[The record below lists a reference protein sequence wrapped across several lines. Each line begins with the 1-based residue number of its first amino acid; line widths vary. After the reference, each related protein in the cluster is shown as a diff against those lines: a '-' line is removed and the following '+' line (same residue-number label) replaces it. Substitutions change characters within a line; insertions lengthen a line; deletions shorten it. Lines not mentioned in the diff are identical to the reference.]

1 MVFGRTEN
9 AIILMWGKVMN
20 MKTLYDYL
28 NVAQLVQPHGK
39 LLGDRNGWFTTE
51 QTHAWVDSAA
61 GKLAG
66 LGLKRGSVAALRMS
80 QCKESVILLLAL
92 QAIGV
97 LSILTGYH
105 QEIHDALDGVDLTV
119 KPELF
124 LWEQDGVWLA
134 EYRGKVHQWDR
145 LPCRPF
151 SVSDHSDAPAFVIF
165 TSGSTGKQKGVI
177 LSQWNL
183 ISNLLD
189 SANLGG
195 YSEDDIALGAL
206 PLCHVFGL
214 ALMTGAIVLRHS
226 LYITPGAELN
236 TVLQAIEREKITR
249 MNGVPSLYLRMAE
262 QRQRYDLRSL
272 RVGFIGG
279 APCTSE
285 QFEKIETELD
295 MILVPVYGMSE
306 CVGISCASWR
316 DSRQERIGG
325 VGRFYSMNEGKILR
339 SDGKEA
345 NPGEVGE
352 VCVRGAMRFLG
363 YSREEQTRE
372 TVDADGFLHTGDL
385 GYLDER
391 GILHLTG
398 RKKDIIIR
406 NGINLSPRKI
416 EEALLNIPGVTD
428 ATVVGI
434 DHPVQGQVP
443 CAIAVTSRTELEL
456 LALLTSRL
464 HKNEI
469 PMGIH
474 IVDKLPR
481 TASGKPDKE
490 TIREVLQA
498 WAKV

>member
-1 MVFGRTEN
+1 
-9 AIILMWGKVMN
+9 
-20 MKTLYDYL
+20 MKTMYEYL
-28 NVAQLVQPHGK
+28 REYAIRQPEKK
-39 LLGDRNGWFTTE
+39 LLGDQNGWLTAE

-97 LSILTGYH
+97 LSVLTDYH
-105 QEIHDALDGVDLTV
+105 KEIHEAMDGVDMTV
-119 KPELF
+119 RPELN
-124 LWEQDGVWLA
+124 LWEQDGVWFA
-134 EYRGKVHQWDR
+134 QYGGKVQAWDL

-151 SVSDHSDAPAFVIF
+151 AESDHSDAPAFVIF

-214 ALMTGAIVLRHS
+214 ALLTGAVVLRHS

-236 TVLQAIEREKITR
+236 TVLQAIEMEKITR
-249 MNGVPSLYLRMAE
+249 MNGVPSLYLNMVT
-262 QRQRYDLRSL
+262 QRGRYDLSSL

-279 APCTSE
+279 APCTAE
-285 QFEKIETELD
+285 QFEKIETGLN
-295 MILVPVYGMSE
+295 MTLVPVYGMSE
-306 CVGISCASWR
+306 CVGISCASFR
-316 DSRQERIGG
+316 DSREERIGG
-325 VGRFYSMNEGKILR
+325 VGRFYPMNEGVVR
-339 SDGKEA
+339 FSDGA
-345 NPGEVGE
+345 AAQAGQIGEI
-352 VCVRGAMRFLG
+352 CVRGAMRFLG
-363 YSREEQTRE
+363 YCREEQTAE
-372 TVDADGFLHTGDL
+372 AVDEDGFLHTGDL
-385 GYLDER
+385 GYLDEQ

-406 NGINLSPRKI
+406 NGVNLSPRRI
-416 EEALLNIPGVTD
+416 EEAMLNIPGV
-428 ATVVGI
+428 AEAVVVGI
-434 DHPVQGQVP
+434 EHPVQGEVP
-443 CAIAVTSRTELEL
+443 CAMAVSSRTELEL
-456 LALLTSRL
+456 LALLTGRL
-464 HKNEI
+464 NKNEI

-474 IVDKLPR
+474 IIDKLPR
-481 TASGKPDKE
+481 TVSGKPDKE
-490 TIREVLQA
+490 MIREVLTQ
-498 WAKV
+498 WAKA

>member
-1 MVFGRTEN
+1 
-9 AIILMWGKVMN
+9 
-20 MKTLYDYL
+20 MKTLFDYL
-28 NVAQLVQPHGK
+28 NTLRQMRPHGK
-39 LLGDRNGWFTTE
+39 LLGDRNGWLTAE

-61 GKLAG
+61 GKLSG

-97 LSILTGYH
+97 QSVLTDYH
-105 QEIHDALDGVDLTV
+105 QEINEAIDRADLTV
-119 KPELF
+119 RPELS
-124 LWEQDGVWLA
+124 LWEQDGVWFA
-134 EYRGKVHQWDR
+134 ECRGKVLRWER

-151 SVSDHSDAPAFVIF
+151 VVSDHAENAAFVIF

-195 YSEDDIALGAL
+195 YAEDDIALGAL

-214 ALMTGAIVLRHS
+214 ALMTGAIVLGHS
-226 LYITPGAELN
+226 LYITPGADLD
-236 TVLQAIEREKITR
+236 TVLQAIEREKISR

-262 QRQRYDLRSL
+262 QRQRYDLASL

-279 APCTSE
+279 APCTPE
-285 QFEKIETELD
+285 QFETIETELN
-295 MILVPVYGMSE
+295 MTLVPVYGMSE

-316 DSRQERIGG
+316 DSREERIGS

-339 SDGKEA
+339 SDGKTA
-345 NPGEVGE
+345 DPGVVGE

-363 YSREEQTRE
+363 YSQEEQTRE
-372 TVDADGFLHTGDL
+372 TVDAEGFLHTGDL
-385 GYLDER
+385 GYLDEK

-416 EEALLNIPGVTD
+416 EEALLTIPGVTD
-428 ATVVGI
+428 AAVVGV
-434 DHPVQGQVP
+434 DHPVQGQIP
-443 CAIAVTSRTELEL
+443 CAMAVSSRTELEL
-456 LALLTSRL
+456 LALLTGRL
-464 HKNEI
+464 PKNEI

-490 TIREVLQA
+490 TIREVLNA
-498 WAKV
+498 WVKV